1 MRFLGLGFADTVPA
15 NTIWTFREA
24 LTRAQIAGRPA
35 AVEVVFERF
44 EAVLARAGFL
54 AMGGQII
61 DASVVALFLPVAR

>member
-1 MRFLGLGFADTVPA
+1 MDLPRSAD
-15 NTIWTFREA
+15 
-24 LTRAQIAGRPA
+24 AGPDCRPA